1 MCLILLLGQ
10 ACSSTVQPQVVNIFI
25 DFKVL
30 ISEIRNI
37 IDSLIALADAVVEGS
52 DCEKALCAIEMIEE
66 CPSHSL
72 IPNMTFR
79 EYDFYNGQVALCL
92 ANDAQ
97 KTKFYQALHTIKEFL
112 QYGLETL
119 QELIEE
125 STPKNSQIEILNH
138 GKTDN
143 PEFDLACE
151 ANMLQK
157 IYFVQHAKA
166 TAPQYSLLEV
176 LTSVNTKDITNNI
189 LEIISYSNLTMA
201 ADKSSLPLSLDRFS
215 PRQQS
220 KMASDVLTE
229 ILVRRFITT
238 TALKDILQDISNL
251 LLNKSIRKFDGDI
264 FPFINFKKIVLNQLL
279 TSGPSIDPK
288 KLLKGKVGIARTMSA
303 DQIFGIHLQ
312 FGEEFFN
319 YSKSKGEY

>member
-143 PEFDLACE
+143 RHIQSTRNHTYQIVGTQGFPGLDGFAR
-151 ANMLQK
+151 
-157 IYFVQHAKA
+157 
-166 TAPQYSLLEV
+166 P
-176 LTSVNTKDITNNI
+176 VNITW
-189 LEIISYSNLTMA
+189 
-201 ADKSSLPLSLDRFS
+201 
-215 PRQQS
+215 
-220 KMASDVLTE
+220 
-229 ILVRRFITT
+229 
-238 TALKDILQDISNL
+238 
-251 LLNKSIRKFDGDI
+251 
-264 FPFINFKKIVLNQLL
+264 
-279 TSGPSIDPK
+279 
-288 KLLKGKVGIARTMSA
+288 
-303 DQIFGIHLQ
+303 
-312 FGEEFFN
+312 
-319 YSKSKGEY
+319 